1 MVGEFFGG
9 SVRRIQDDIWGDI
22 PVDEAVRTL
31 LETAVMERLKGMNQL
46 GFTLYA
52 FPAAKHTRFDH
63 AIGVYYLT
71 RLTLKRIIDSGAYLE
86 DHDVR
91 ASLAAALL
99 RDVGC
104 YPYASAV
111 EGISLPGMLARDE
124 ATQHQIEETEVATV
138 LHENWELEPHN

>member
-63 AIGVYYLT
+63 SVGVYYLT

-99 RDVGC
+99 RDVGR
-104 YPYASAV
+104 YPCAPAV
-111 EGISLPGMLARDE
+111 EDIRLLGMVSRDE
-124 ATQHQIEETEVATV
+124 ITRCQIEETEVAEV
-138 LHENWELEPHN
+138 